1 MGQQYQNDYWEAF
14 QNWNN
19 YRMKVDQIQQHIE
32 NTKGA
37 GALYKL
43 TSGDISTMD
52 EFRQAWERYVNISQS
67 MPNQQ

>member
-1 MGQQYQNDYWEAF
+1 MDQNYQNDYWEAF

-32 NTKGA
+32 NAKG
-37 GALYKL
+37 GGSLYKL
-43 TSGDISTMD
+43 QSGDISTMD